1 MNFNRLALV
10 VSFLLLLFFVS
21 TSSGMADV
29 SAIQDQLR
37 GLQLKLVG
45 QKIKQFQDQILQ
57 LGKPKPD
64 AAAYQQAPAP
74 SPEEMSVR
82 LQNEITALESLVA
95 SLQPRALEERTAE
108 LENRISSINQQIQ
121 SATGP
126 ALLQLQKDLAAA
138 LADYNTLQ
146 QQVQS
151 ALEASLKEQQ
161 AAALRAQIQL
171 LQQKI
176 LLLPRPV
183 PSPVPQF
190 SVLQD
195 QIQKAQLKLIQAQAT
210 AIREKINQLKAQ

>member
-10 VSFLLLLFFVS
+10 ISFLLLLFFVS

-37 GLQLKLVG
+37 ALQLKLVG
-45 QKIKQFQDQILQ
+45 QKVKQFQDQILQ
-57 LGKPKPD
+57 LGKSKPG
-64 AAAYQQAPAP
+64 AAVSSSAPAP

-82 LQNEITALESLVA
+82 LQNEITALESLVG
-95 SLQPRALEERTAE
+95 SLQPRALEERTEE
-108 LENRISSINQQIQ
+108 LENRINGINQQIK
-121 SATGP
+121 SASGS
-126 ALLQLQKDLAAA
+126 ALLQLQDDLSVA
-138 LADYNTLQ
+138 LADYNQLQ
-146 QQVQS
+146 EQVQS
-151 ALEASLKEQQ
+151 ALEASLKERQ

-183 PSPVPQF
+183 PQPTPQF

-195 QIQKAQLKLIQAQAT
+195 QIQKAQLKLIQAQAA